1 MDFWIQVL
9 IILGAVGILGY
20 LIKSIFKN
28 RVNMRSH
35 HKIQAIGLLGL
46 TTVAVVALVVSIGLT
61 DNNYTV
67 LVGVASAAVGAIGG
81 FLAHKDP
88 TANKTALF
96 ALENQYGGV
105 GKPLKFTVA
114 AISTAGYNLNYT
126 KASTPEL
133 PETVEFNQL
142 NGQFSW
148 IPKAD
153 EIGEYNVTFTVS
165 DAMGGSDSRTIKI
178 TISE

>member
-1 MDFWIQVL
+1 MSYYGFMIHVL
-9 IILGAVGILGY
+9 IILGTVGILGY

-28 RVNMRSH
+28 KVNMRSH
-35 HKIQAIGLLGL
+35 HKIQAIDLLGL
-46 TTVAVVALVVSIGLT
+46 TTVTVVALVVSIGLT

-114 AISTAGYNLNYT
+114 AIS
-126 KASTPEL
+126 
-133 PETVEFNQL
+133 
-142 NGQFSW
+142 
-148 IPKAD
+148 
-153 EIGEYNVTFTVS
+153 
-165 DAMGGSDSRTIKI
+165 
-178 TISE
+178 

>member
-1 MDFWIQVL
+1 MSYYGFLIQVL
-9 IILGAVGILGY
+9 IILGAVGILSY
-20 LIKSIFKN
+20 LIKPIFKN

-67 LVGVASAAVGAIGG
+67 LVGVASAAVGALGG

-96 ALENQYGGV
+96 ALEN
-105 GKPLKFTVA
+105 
-114 AISTAGYNLNYT
+114 
-126 KASTPEL
+126 
-133 PETVEFNQL
+133 
-142 NGQFSW
+142 
-148 IPKAD
+148 
-153 EIGEYNVTFTVS
+153 
-165 DAMGGSDSRTIKI
+165 
-178 TISE
+178 

>member
-46 TTVAVVALVVSIGLT
+46 TTVAVVALVVSIFTGLT
-61 DNNYTV
+61 DKNYTV

-114 AISTAGYNLNYT
+114 GH
-126 KASTPEL
+126 
-133 PETVEFNQL
+133 
-142 NGQFSW
+142 
-148 IPKAD
+148 
-153 EIGEYNVTFTVS
+153 
-165 DAMGGSDSRTIKI
+165 
-178 TISE
+178 